1 MWKNFRREINIIYCD
16 FPLSIFLFYHLEHI
30 HDKFYRSTVNES
42 STIASFRL
50 RTSFVKRKDGIS
62 PQHFRTY
69 FSPRVVQRE
78 KKEEKGVKYR
88 VPSVPLALSSLRDR
102 AAPVDSTYSRISPRF
117 WYDGV
122 SRDLCKMVRSSLGS
136 FSARST
142 LYLTRAQPWRAG
154 GPFGATP
161 RFLFRGLRSSGG
173 RSQGRRGP
181 SYLTDAF
188 PMYSSSE
195 RASEWRNE
203 RSLLPIQ
210 MFRNS
215 FILRNSCSKSDNV
228 AARRNGCLD

>member
-1 MWKNFRREINIIYCD
+1 M
-16 FPLSIFLFYHLEHI
+16 
-30 HDKFYRSTVNES
+30 
-42 STIASFRL
+42 
-50 RTSFVKRKDGIS
+50 
-62 PQHFRTY
+62 
-69 FSPRVVQRE
+69 
-78 KKEEKGVKYR
+78 KYR

-136 FSARST
+136 SSARST

-154 GPFGATP
+154 GPLGATP

-173 RSQGRRGP
+173 RSRGRRGL

-188 PMYSSSE
+188 PMYSASK

-203 RSLLPIQ
+203 RLLLPTQ
-210 MFRNS
+210 MFQNS
-215 FILRNSCSKSDNV
+215 FILRNSCKSDNV
-228 AARRNGCLD
+228 EAWRTTQRLSGLAYSIGTLRLCVTVLRIVSREQFKIE

>member
-1 MWKNFRREINIIYCD
+1 MNILNISKLAIILYIVFVLRNTKKPFRRKIIYITTSLLRFFSFD
-16 FPLSIFLFYHLEHI
+16 HLEHM
-30 HDKFYRSTVNES
+30 HNKFYRSIINES
-42 STIASFRL
+42 STIASFKL
-50 RTSFVKRKDGIS
+50 RTIAKRKDGIP

-69 FSPRVVQRE
+69 FSPRVVQG

-154 GPFGATP
+154 GPLGATP

-173 RSQGRRGP
+173 RSRGRRGL
-181 SYLTDAF
+181 SYLTEAF
-188 PMYSSSE
+188 PMYSASK
-195 RASEWRNE
+195 RASE
-203 RSLLPIQ
+203 
-210 MFRNS
+210 
-215 FILRNSCSKSDNV
+215 
-228 AARRNGCLD
+228 